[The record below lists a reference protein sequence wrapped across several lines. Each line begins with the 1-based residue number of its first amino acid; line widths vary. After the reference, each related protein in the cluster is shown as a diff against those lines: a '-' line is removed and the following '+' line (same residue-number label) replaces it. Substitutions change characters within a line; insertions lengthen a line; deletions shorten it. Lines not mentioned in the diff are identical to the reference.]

1 MKVKS
6 RSKNGIAK
14 VKLLAKHPMHTGR
27 AKDADG
33 NLIPAHHIQTLTC
46 EHKGKVVLT
55 ADFGTSVSKDPYLA
69 FTIKGAESGDVLK
82 LSWVDNLGESE
93 TVEATI
99 G

>member
-14 VKLLAKHPMHTGR
+14 VKLLARHPMHTGR

-33 NLIPAHHIQTLTC
+33 NPIPAHHIQTLTC
-46 EHKGKVVLT
+46 DYKGKTVLN

-69 FTIKGAESGDVLK
+69 FAIKGAASGDTIK
-82 LSWVDNLGESE
+82 LTWVDTLGETE
-93 TVEATI
+93 TVEAII

>member
-6 RSKNGIAK
+6 RAKDGIAR

-33 NLIPAHHIQTLTC
+33 ELIPAHYIQTLTC
-46 EHKGKVVLT
+46 EHKGRVVLS

-69 FTIKGAESGDVLK
+69 FTIRGAESGDTIK
-82 LSWVDNLGESE
+82 LAWKDNLGETE

>member
-6 RSKNGIAK
+6 RAKNGMAK

-33 NLIPAHHIQTLTC
+33 NLIPAHFIKTITC
-46 EHKGKVVLT
+46 EHKGKVVLN
-55 ADFGTSVSKDPYLA
+55 ADFGISVSKDPYLA
-69 FTIKGAESGDVLK
+69 FIIKGAESGDTIK
-82 LSWVDNLGESE
+82 LAWVDNQGETE

>member
-6 RSKNGIAK
+6 RAKNGIAK
-14 VKLLAKHPMHTGR
+14 VKLLARHPMHTGR

-33 NLIPAHHIQTLTC
+33 KLIPAHFIQTLTC
-46 EHKGKVVLT
+46 EHKGRVVLN

-69 FTIKGAESGDVLK
+69 FTIRGAESGDTIRLA
-82 LSWVDNLGESE
+82 WVDNLGETE

>member
-6 RSKNGIAK
+6 RAKNGVAK

-33 NLIPAHHIQTLTC
+33 NLVPAHYIQTLTC
-46 EHKGKVVLT
+46 EHKGKTVLS

-69 FTIKGAESGDVLK
+69 FTIKGAESGDTIK
-82 LSWVDNLGESE
+82 LAWVDNQGETE
-93 TVEATI
+93 TVQATV

>member
-6 RSKNGIAK
+6 RAKNGIAK

-27 AKDADG
+27 ARDADG
-33 NLIPAHHIQTLTC
+33 KLIPAHHIRTLTC
-46 EHKGKVVLT
+46 EYKGKTVLS

-69 FTIKGAESGDVLK
+69 FTIKGAASGDTIK
-82 LSWVDNLGESE
+82 LAWVDNLGETE